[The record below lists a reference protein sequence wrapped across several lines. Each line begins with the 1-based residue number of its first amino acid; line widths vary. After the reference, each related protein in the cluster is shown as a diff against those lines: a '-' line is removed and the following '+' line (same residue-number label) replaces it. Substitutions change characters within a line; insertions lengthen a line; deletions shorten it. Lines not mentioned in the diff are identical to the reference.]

1 MGARSTP
8 PLRTSTKGEAQVGDE
23 RMYMDQSIRT
33 NSGARVCL
41 DLGTAF
47 SKACAYLGEGGD
59 PAKDIA
65 PLPIGTAAKADHAL
79 LTPSAMYVDEG
90 RILFGPAALERA
102 RVGVKSKRNPIVSFK
117 MVLSARDV
125 EAALA
130 LKLSRSV
137 DPTSTLRHRDA
148 LVLYLAYLDQLI
160 RGAVDA
166 EPTLPPSLA
175 DAPRRLTSPDWRA
188 PRETERVVGDLAD
201 QSAFVSA
208 KLGRLLLNPYGVTLA
223 EAQEALR
230 EAQTKRAVGQFEGI
244 VFEAHSAACAYAT
257 FACAPARYVL
267 ILDMGAGTTDL
278 VGFERVTDDLNSPQ
292 FSEIGDTRQ
301 CSLLAGDEIDNI
313 LIDIFLRAGGNRG
326 RDAQDELW
334 RALRLSAAELKRELF
349 QRGKATMK
357 YEKRQISVA
366 RDKLMKAPAFK
377 AFCRGL
383 EETIVTSLRPIAAK
397 AKRAGVS
404 EIAVLLAGGG
414 SNLPFLPDLIRK
426 ARIPGSKDV
435 NVKVDR
441 FFGANWTLPHRHH
454 PLGGMFPQMAIAMG
468 GALAPLVEE
477 RATAAAQTAW

>member
-8 PLRTSTKGEAQVGDE
+8 PFRPSTKGEAQAGASD
-23 RMYMDQSIRT
+23 MYLGQTIRT
-33 NSGARVCL
+33 DSGARVCL

-47 SKACAYLGEGGD
+47 SKACAYLGEGGV
-59 PAKDIA
+59 AATEIA
-65 PLPIGTAAKADHAL
+65 PLPIGTAAQAEHAL
-79 LTPSAMYVDEG
+79 LTPSAMYVDDG

-102 RVGVKSKRNPIVSFK
+102 RAGVKSKRNPIVSFK

-160 RGAVDA
+160 RAAVAA
-166 EPTLPPSLA
+166 EPTLPPTLA

-201 QSAFVSA
+201 QSAVVSA
-208 KLGRLLLNPYGVTLA
+208 KLGRLLLNPFGVTLA

-244 VFEAHSAACAYAT
+244 VFEAHSAAYAYAT
-257 FACAPARYVL
+257 FACSPVRYVL

-278 VGFERVTDDLNSPQ
+278 VGFERVTDDLTSPQ
-292 FSEIGDTRQ
+292 FSEIGETRQ

-313 LIDIFLRAGGNRG
+313 LIDIFLRASGNRG

-334 RALRLSAAELKRELF
+334 RALRLSAADLKRDLF

-357 YEKRQISVA
+357 YEKRQITVT

-414 SNLPFLPDLIRK
+414 SNLPFLAELIRK
-426 ARIPGSKDV
+426 VRIPGAKGV
-435 NVKVDR
+435 KLKVDR
-441 FFGANWTLPHRHH
+441 FFGSNWTLPHRHH

-477 RATAAAQTAW
+477 RAAAPQTA

>member
-1 MGARSTP
+1 
-8 PLRTSTKGEAQVGDE
+8 
-23 RMYMDQSIRT
+23 MYLGHTIRT
-33 NSGARVCL
+33 DSGARVCL

-47 SKACAYLGEGGD
+47 SKACAYLGEGGV
-59 PAKDIA
+59 AATEIA
-65 PLPIGTAAKADHAL
+65 PLPIGTSAQAEHAL
-79 LTPSAMYVDEG
+79 LTPSAMYVDDG

-102 RVGVKSKRNPIVSFK
+102 RAGVKSKRNPIVSFK

-160 RGAVDA
+160 RAAVAA
-166 EPTLPPSLA
+166 EPTLPPTLA

-201 QSAFVSA
+201 QSAMVSA
-208 KLGRLLLNPYGVTLA
+208 RLGRSLLNPFGVTLA
-223 EAQEALR
+223 EAHEALHD
-230 EAQTKRAVGQFEGI
+230 AQTARPVGLFEGI
-244 VFEAHSAACAYAT
+244 VFEAHSAASAYAT

-278 VGFERVTDDLNSPQ
+278 VGFERDMESVSSPA
-292 FSEIGDTRQ
+292 FTEIGETRQ

-313 LIDIFLRAGGNRG
+313 LIDIFLRASGNRG

-334 RALRLSAAELKRELF
+334 RALRLSAADLKRDLF

-357 YEKRQISVA
+357 YEKRQITVT

-414 SNLPFLPDLIRK
+414 SNLPFLAELIRK
-426 ARIPGSKDV
+426 VRIPGAKGV
-435 NVKVDR
+435 KLKVDR
-441 FFGANWTLPHRHH
+441 FFGSNWTLPHRHH

-477 RATAAAQTAW
+477 RAVAPQTA